1 MDLPND
7 QVILTTLQAAICQ
20 SYLAEELEFIS
31 MLIAKGE
38 DEDGN
43 PLNDETRLYKVRDSM
58 DLQTTLLALGMSS
71 EEIAKI
77 VSEAVDEDSD
87 TPH

>member
-1 MDLPND
+1 MSDE
-7 QVILTTLQAAICQ
+7 VILTRRQAEICR
-20 SYLAEELEFIS
+20 SYLEEELEFIS
-31 MLIAKGE
+31 MLIAKGQ

-43 PLNDETRLYKVRDSM
+43 PLDYEHRLYKVRDSM
-58 DLQTTLLALGMSS
+58 DLQITLLALGMSS

>member
-1 MDLPND
+1 MNVPDD
-7 QVILTTLQAAICQ
+7 QVILTRRQADLCQ
-20 SYLAEELEFIS
+20 SYLEEELEFVS
-31 MLIAKGE
+31 MLIAKGQ

-43 PLNDETRLYKVRDSM
+43 PLDYEHRLYKVRDSI

-77 VSEAVDEDSD
+77 VSEAVDEGN
-87 TPH
+87 

>member
-1 MDLPND
+1 MSDE
-7 QVILTTLQAAICQ
+7 VILSERQAGICR
-20 SYLAEELEFIS
+20 SYLEEELEFIS
-31 MLIAKGE
+31 MLIAKGQ

-43 PLNDETRLYKVRDSM
+43 PLDYEHRLYKVRDSM

-77 VSEAVDEDSD
+77 VSEAVDEGSD
-87 TPH
+87 TPQ